1 MWVEKLIWV
10 PHAFLLKT
18 QSLCLLMVRI
28 NREKNVD
35 DKVTRNQT
43 VEFNEVTKYMHTNW
57 FS

>member
-35 DKVTRNQT
+35 DKVARNGK
-43 VEFNEVTKYMHTNW
+43 VGFGKTKVIKEMI
-57 FS
+57 S